1 MLNFYLPDFFYL
13 FKLNINTILYM
24 KKYPQLFYDDVT
36 VKAVYGAFPPSIWNG
51 GRVMSFDFVERAA
64 IVAALKNFNGLGVAL
79 RFTFTNT
86 LLREEDVHDS
96 YCNECMKLA
105 NNGLNE
111 VLVNSPILEKYI
123 REKYPKY
130 RIISSTTKGI
140 KTIDGLNKELEKYPI
155 VVADYTLNNKKEL
168 FQIPNRDRCEILLNT
183 NCADNCQARQQH
195 YRFLAKLQM
204 QQEVEPFKCPH
215 GRDQIFTLN
224 IYDMMRINKSFVTVE
239 DLYGKYVP
247 AGFKEFKIEGRKLN
261 QYEVIEFY
269 IYYLVKPEF
278 RDKVRVDL
286 MFAISK

>member
-13 FKLNINTILYM
+13 FKLNINTIIYM
-24 KKYPQLFYDDVT
+24 KKNPQFFYDDIT

-51 GRVMSFDFVERAA
+51 GRVMSFDFVERSAV
-64 IVAALKNFNGLGVAL
+64 VAALKNFNGLGVAL
-79 RFTFTNT
+79 RYTFTNT

-96 YCNECMKLA
+96 YCNECMKLG

-215 GRDQIFTLN
+215 GRDQIFALN
-224 IYDMMRINKSFVTVE
+224 MYDMMKINKSFVTVE
-239 DLYGKYVP
+239 DLYEKYVP

-269 IYYLVKPEF
+269 IYYLVKPQY